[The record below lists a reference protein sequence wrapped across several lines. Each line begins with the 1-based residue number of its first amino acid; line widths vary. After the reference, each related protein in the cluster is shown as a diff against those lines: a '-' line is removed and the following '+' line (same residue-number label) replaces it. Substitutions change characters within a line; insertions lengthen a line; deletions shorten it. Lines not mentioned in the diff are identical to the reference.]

1 MIRAVLLDLL
11 GVVYDGDTPIPGAA
25 AAIERLRKAGLP
37 LRFVSN
43 TTRSPRS
50 KIIAQLVAMG
60 IEVADE
66 ELLTPARAAV
76 EWLRNHD
83 RQPHLLVHPDLE
95 AEFSGLEGENG
106 RAVVV
111 GDAGEGFDHAS
122 LNRAFR
128 ELAAGADFVALAVN
142 RTFK

>member
-60 IEVADE
+60 IEVGMDE
-66 ELLTPARAAV
+66 QMRL
-76 EWLRNHD
+76 
-83 RQPHLLVHPDLE
+83 
-95 AEFSGLEGENG
+95 
-106 RAVVV
+106 AVVIAQPFDRGARRRQQLFV
-111 GDAGEGFDHAS
+111 RDLDAHG
-122 LNRAFR
+122 
-128 ELAAGADFVALAVN
+128 
-142 RTFK
+142 

>member
-11 GVVYDGDTPIPGAA
+11 GVVYDGDTQIAGAV
-25 AAIERLRKAGLP
+25 AAIERLRDAALP

-50 KIIAQLVAMG
+50 AIIAQLAAMG
-60 IEVADE
+60 IEVAEE

-76 EWLRNHD
+76 EWLRRHG
-83 RQPHLLVHPDLE
+83 RQPYLLVHPNLE
-95 AEFSGLEGENG
+95 VEFSGLDGGSG

-111 GDAGEGFDHAS
+111 GDAGEAFDHAS

-128 ELAAGADFVALAVN
+128 ELIAGADFVA
-142 RTFK
+142 